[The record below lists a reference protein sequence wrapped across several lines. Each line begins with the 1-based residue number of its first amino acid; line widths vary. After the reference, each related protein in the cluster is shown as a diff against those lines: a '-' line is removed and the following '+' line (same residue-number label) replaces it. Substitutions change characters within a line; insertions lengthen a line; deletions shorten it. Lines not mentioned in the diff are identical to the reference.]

1 MNDSPVIPAKAGI
14 SGRRRLSLLSRNPGL
29 RRGDGLLF
37 LALLLATPATAQP
50 VASFDWFEY
59 RGEDPVDR
67 ANQPAPDQYRNP
79 ILQGFYPDPSATR
92 VGNDFYLVTS
102 TFGYFPGIPV
112 FRSRDLVSWTQIG
125 NAIDRPEQL
134 DFQQLGLSRGVFAP
148 TIQAKAGTFYILN
161 TCVDCGGNFVIS
173 AKYPAGPWSDPVWL
187 PDLEGGIDPSL
198 FFDTD
203 GKTWI
208 LNNGPPEGPPQ
219 YEGHRAIWIQQFD
232 LKALKTIGPRKVLV
246 NGGVDFSKKPIWI
259 EGPHIFRKDG
269 WYYLSCAEGGT
280 AEGHSQVILRS
291 KSVTGPY
298 EPNPD
303 NPILTQRGLSRERE
317 NPITSAGHAQLVT
330 TPDGKWWATFLAVRP
345 HADDFYSTGRET
357 FLMPVRWKNG
367 WPRITDPGQ
376 AIPWVHARPALPV
389 QPTPPV
395 PTSGGFAVRDDF
407 DGAKLPP
414 YWMMLRNPRAS
425 WFALTDGALRMQ
437 ARAVGLGDKGNPS
450 FLARRQQHMN
460 AAAETVVR
468 FTPAKD
474 GDRAGI
480 AVLQND
486 DYWFFLGL
494 KQIEGRLV
502 VAVERREG
510 PNGPAAGETVTTLDA
525 GTFGI
530 APGNPLALRI
540 EVRGNRYIFSYARVL
555 GSADLPMLA
564 WRPLTERTTDSLTT
578 KTAGG
583 FVGSV
588 FGVFAGSG
596 H

>member
-1 MNDSPVIPAKAGI
+1 MK
-14 SGRRRLSLLSRNPGL
+14 LLA
-29 RRGDGLLF
+29 LF
-37 LALLLATPATAQP
+37 ALLLAAPAAPAAAQP

-79 ILQGFYPDPSATR
+79 ILQGFYPDPSVTR
-92 VGNDFYLVTS
+92 VGKDFYLVTS
-102 TFGYFPGIPV
+102 TFGYFPGIPI
-112 FRSRDLVSWTQIG
+112 FHSRDLVSWTQIG
-125 NAIDRPEQL
+125 NAIDRPNQL
-134 DFQQLGLSRGVFAP
+134 DFKQLGLSRGVFAP
-148 TIQAKAGTFYILN
+148 TIQAKAGIFYILN
-161 TCVDCGGNFVIS
+161 TCVDCGGNFLIT
-173 AKYPAGPWSDPVWL
+173 AKNPAGPWSDPVWL

-208 LNNGPPEGPPQ
+208 LNNGPPEGAPQ
-219 YEGHRAIWIQQFD
+219 YQGHRAIWIQQFD
-232 LKALKTIGPRKVLV
+232 LKALKPIGPRKILV

-298 EPNPD
+298 EANPD
-303 NPILTQRGLSRERE
+303 NPILTQRGLPGDRED
-317 NPITSAGHAQLVT
+317 PITSAGHAQLVT

-345 HADDFYSTGRET
+345 YADDFYSTGRET
-357 FLMPVRWKNG
+357 FLMPVRWENG
-367 WPRITDPGQ
+367 WPRITDPGET
-376 AIPWVHARPALPV
+376 IPWVYARPALPAE
-389 QPTPPV
+389 PASPL
-395 PTSGGFAVRDDF
+395 PTSGGFSVRDDF

-414 YWMMLRNPRAS
+414 YWMMLRNPRTD
-425 WFALTDGALRMQ
+425 WFTLAEGALRLQ
-437 ARAVGLGDKGNPS
+437 AHVVGLGDKGNPA
-450 FLARRQQHMN
+450 FLARRQQHIN
-460 AAAETVVR
+460 ASAETVVR

-494 KQIEGRLV
+494 EQIGGRLV
-502 VAVERREG
+502 VALHRRDG
-510 PNGPAAGETVTTLDA
+510 PDGAAAGETVTALDA
-525 GTFGI
+525 STFGI
-530 APGNPLALRI
+530 AAGNPLALRI
-540 EVRGNRYIFSYARVL
+540 EVRGNRYAFSYARVL
-555 GSADLPMLA
+555 GSPDRPMMA
-564 WRPLTERTTDSLTT
+564 WRPLTELTTDSLTT

-596 H
+596 E

>member
-1 MNDSPVIPAKAGI
+1 M
-14 SGRRRLSLLSRNPGL
+14 RLLAS
-29 RRGDGLLF
+29 
-37 LALLLATPATAQP
+37 LALLLAAPAAAQP

-67 ANQPAPDQYRNP
+67 ANQPTPDQYRNP
-79 ILQGFYPDPSATR
+79 ILQGFYPDPSVTR
-92 VGNDFYLVTS
+92 VGKDFYLVTS
-102 TFGYFPGIPV
+102 TFSYFPGIPV

-134 DFQQLGLSRGVFAP
+134 DFKQLGLSRGVFAP
-148 TIQAKAGTFYILN
+148 TIQAKAGIFYILN
-161 TCVDCGGNFVIS
+161 TCVDCGGNFVIT
-173 AKYPAGPWSDPVWL
+173 AKNPAGPWSDPVWL

-208 LNNGPPEGPPQ
+208 LNNGPPEGTPQ

-232 LKALKTIGPRKVLV
+232 LKALKSIGPRKVLV

-269 WYYLSCAEGGT
+269 YYYLSCAEGGT

-298 EPNPD
+298 EANPA
-303 NPILTQRGLSRERE
+303 NPILTQRGLPSDRA

-345 HADDFYSTGRET
+345 YADDFYSTGRET
-357 FLMPVRWKNG
+357 FLMPVRWENG

-376 AIPWVHARPALPV
+376 VIPWTHTRPDLPA
-389 QPTPPV
+389 QLAPPV
-395 PTSGGFAVRDDF
+395 PTNGGFTVRDEF
-407 DGAKLPP
+407 DGKLPP
-414 YWMMLRNPRAS
+414 YWMMLRNPRSS
-425 WFALTDGALRMQ
+425 WFTLEGGTAKLQ
-437 ARAVGLGDKGNPS
+437 ARPVGLGDNGNPS
-450 FLARRQQHMN
+450 FLARRQQHQN

-468 FTPAKD
+468 FTPEKD

-486 DYWFFLGL
+486 GHWFLLGL
-494 KQIEGRLV
+494 KQVGGKLALV
-502 VAVERREG
+502 LERRDG
-510 PNGPAAGETVTTLDA
+510 PDGAAAGETIAAVEAATY
-525 GTFGI
+525 GI
-530 APGNPLALRI
+530 APGKPLALRI
-540 EVRGNRYIFSYARVL
+540 EVHGNRYVFSYARVL
-555 GSADLPMLA
+555 GSPDVPMLA
-564 WRPLTERTTDSLTT
+564 WRPLTRLTTDALTT

-588 FGVFAGSG
+588 VGIVAESAK
-596 H
+596 